1 MCNWKSKFL
10 KLCYILVLK
19 ILLIDK
25 EQGVFLTALIRNTTS
40 QMQLRNNSLKQG
52 TVGNP
57 TGSLVPALLILALC
71 QQAAQFL
78 IMKFN
83 FENSLAPY
91 PWIKPK
97 TFNATGRH
105 SAIRLLG
112 PLSINPLVCLTGFMN
127 ESSLGQLK
135 WPNFPDP
142 NHKILTEAD
151 QGVRHEL
158 IVFCKFK
165 E

>member
-1 MCNWKSKFL
+1 MTICKRQTQWRTYKAK
-10 KLCYILVLK
+10 
-19 ILLIDK
+19 
-25 EQGVFLTALIRNTTS
+25 
-40 QMQLRNNSLKQG
+40 
-52 TVGNP
+52 
-57 TGSLVPALLILALC
+57 SLVHALLILALC
-71 QQAAQFL
+71 QQAAKFL
-78 IMKFN
+78 LMKFN
-83 FENSLAPY
+83 FENSMAPY
-91 PWIKPK
+91 PWIESKAFK
-97 TFNATGRH
+97 ATCWH

-158 IVFCKFK
+158 MVFYKLNPSSVTLIIFRVDITVSRINIRWWIYFQGK
-165 E
+165 WRNHWL